1 MLIQEAIS
9 ILTIFLILTFT
20 CYVGYAYGYEKGY
33 DDVVNKLRRMRNNN
47 SYNYYLPIVQEH
59 HHGEY

>member
-9 ILTIFLILTFT
+9 ILTIFLISAFT
-20 CYVGYAYGYEKGY
+20 CYVGFAYGYEKGH
-33 DDVVNKLRRMRNNN
+33 DDVINKLHHMYYDNN
-47 SYNYYLPIVQEH
+47 YNYDRPIVQEH